1 MLICHKL
8 FILFHFWAPQF
19 GTTYNRLILKLCAVL
34 SVNGIYECMS
44 GTGNLFLVPLEEKK
58 KKSLLQVSQ
67 QCVLSFPLCFAD
79 LRPA

>member
-58 KKSLLQVSQ
+58 KKPSPGVPAVCSLLSI
-67 QCVLSFPLCFAD
+67 VLC
-79 LRPA
+79 